1 VAESSGLAEP
11 PLDDA
16 SVGDLTFL
24 GFLGFSD
31 PVRPAATTALAD
43 LERAGI
49 EVLMI
54 TGDHPSTAEGIAA
67 ELELPTSRIVTGAQ
81 LDRLSDAELEAALPG
96 ARVFARVTPAHK
108 VRIVAAL
115 QRMGR
120 VVAMTGDGAN
130 DAPAIRLA
138 DVGIAIGAR
147 STQAARD
154 AAALVVVD
162 DRIETIVAAV
172 LEGRALWASVREAVA
187 ILVGGNLGEIGF
199 TLAGTA
205 LSGRS
210 PLNARQLLLVNLF
223 TDALPSVAIAT
234 RPPSRRSPEE
244 LLREGPEASLGAP
257 LNRAIAWRAGVT
269 AAGASGAWLA
279 ARMTGTRGHA
289 DTVALVA
296 LVGTQLGQTL
306 VVGWRDPVVLAAGL
320 GSAAALA
327 AVVQTPGVSQ
337 LFGCRPIGPLGWS
350 QALASAGLA
359 TTGAVVLPG
368 LLARW
373 QPQAGAIRRPE

>member
-1 VAESSGLAEP
+1 
-11 PLDDA
+11 
-16 SVGDLTFL
+16 
-24 GFLGFSD
+24 
-31 PVRPAATTALAD
+31 
-43 LERAGI
+43 
-49 EVLMI
+49 
-54 TGDHPSTAEGIAA
+54 
-67 ELELPTSRIVTGAQ
+67 
-81 LDRLSDAELEAALPG
+81 
-96 ARVFARVTPAHK
+96 VTPTHK

-138 DVGIAIGAR
+138 DVGIALGAR

-154 AAALVVVD
+154 AAGLVVVD

-199 TLAGTA
+199 TLAGT
-205 LSGRS
+205 LLGGRS
-210 PLNARQLLLVNLF
+210 PLNARQLLLVNLL
-223 TDALPSVAIAT
+223 TDALPAVAIAT
-234 RPPSRRSPEE
+234 RPPPRRSPED
-244 LLREGPEASLGAP
+244 LLREGPEASLGAS
-257 LNRAIAWRAGVT
+257 LNQAIVLRAGVT

-279 ARMTGTRGHA
+279 ARMSGTRGRA
-289 DTVALVA
+289 GTVALVA

-327 AVVQTPGVSQ
+327 VIVQTPGVSG
-337 LFGCRPIGPLGWS
+337 LFGCRPLGPLGWA
-350 QALASAGLA
+350 QALTSAGLA
-359 TTGAVVLPG
+359 TTGSIVCPAC
-368 LLARW
+368 
-373 QPQAGAIRRPE
+373 